1 MLDLPLASSD
11 GRESRLLHA
20 IWKRNLWHLASYF
33 PSEME
38 FQSHMCWT
46 SQAGESLYSQLVLQ
60 AGGLCSLPSPESTH
74 PLAAPRARG
83 PLLREDTGFFF
94 VCSHCWFGHK
104 CSCNITVPE
113 MRTITG
119 FFCPYHQCSAKRNVQ
134 NVLTTE
140 VFRSPCHFINCVMW
154 M

>member
-11 GRESRLLHA
+11 GRESCLLHA
-20 IWKRNLWHLASYF
+20 IWKRNVWHLASYF

-38 FQSHMCWT
+38 FQSHVCWT

-60 AGGLCSLPSPESTH
+60 AFTAGGLCSLPSPESTH

-94 VCSHCWFGHK
+94 CQFTLLIWTHVQLQHHSFRNANNNRLFLSIPSMFCQEK
-104 CSCNITVPE
+104 C
-113 MRTITG
+113 
-119 FFCPYHQCSAKRNVQ
+119 AKWTDHWGIPII
-134 NVLTTE
+134 L
-140 VFRSPCHFINCVMW
+140 SLY
-154 M
+154 